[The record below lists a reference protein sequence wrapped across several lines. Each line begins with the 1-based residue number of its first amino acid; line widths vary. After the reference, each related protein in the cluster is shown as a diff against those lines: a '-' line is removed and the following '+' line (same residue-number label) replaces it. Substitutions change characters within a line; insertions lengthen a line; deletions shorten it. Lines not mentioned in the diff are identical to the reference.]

1 MANAVFLKLRE
12 GRSIRFGRTK
22 DAAAAAKVKRSVEE
36 WVREGVTISMA
47 NAQGE
52 LEDVNLNNVVA
63 IEISEEPTPPTG
75 SRLVL
80 DSPRD

>member
-22 DAAAAAKVKRSVEE
+22 DAAAAAKVKRGVEE
-36 WVREGVTISMA
+36 WIRVGVTISMA
-47 NAQGE
+47 NAQGN
-52 LEDVNLNNVVA
+52 LEDVNLKHVVA

-80 DSPRD
+80 DLPHG